1 MAMKGLS
8 GAFNYET
15 SDDIDGAVR
24 WFRGVVT
31 AVRTDAMVRFDSDGK
46 AEQFEAG
53 DSRLRRATDCQVPHC
68 VYLSVGDRVVYKYG
82 SGDEPGVVTAAVTT
96 VTVKFDDDGMVAH
109 FELPDA
115 NLRTPQ

>member
-1 MAMKGLS
+1 MGDHVEHD
-8 GAFNYET
+8 Y
-15 SDDIDGAVR
+15 DIDGAVR

-46 AEQFEAG
+46 AG
-53 DSRLRRATDCQVPHC
+53 DSRLRRATDCQLPHR